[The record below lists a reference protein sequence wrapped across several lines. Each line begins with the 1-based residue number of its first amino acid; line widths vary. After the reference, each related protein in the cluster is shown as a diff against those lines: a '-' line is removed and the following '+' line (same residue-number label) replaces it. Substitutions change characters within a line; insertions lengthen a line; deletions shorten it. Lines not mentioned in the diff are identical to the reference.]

1 MKKFVFFML
10 IIIALFTTNVDAAEI
25 NDSTEIPEM
34 TFEDL
39 LQTMK
44 SRQAKVD
51 IIKKN
56 NNEIT
61 KLKDDLKEK
70 IVYAANKVNEL
81 KIEVQ
86 KDNVIITDETLEE
99 LKELL
104 TFLQESKRTLEEDAE
119 KISAEI
125 ESILDLLST
134 KSMQQLDKYD
144 LIIERQNEV
153 IVEMKT
159 IMQTISKI

>member
-1 MKKFVFFML
+1 
-10 IIIALFTTNVDAAEI
+10 
-25 NDSTEIPEM
+25 
-34 TFEDL
+34 
-39 LQTMK
+39 MK